1 MATFSGPDVE
11 DVRTMINRCHGE
23 SSESVTPKTSTTTT
37 SKKSK
42 KQAPQEIIDEF
53 WTKFNTKTPG
63 KATTILPADSYAK
76 KVGDSA
82 PKGTITSLSSSASYE
97 EAVRTCKLKVA
108 KIVKECRRANQK
120 YRDPHFDIEFDLK
133 WGRRDC
139 LETLKTPNREKSIF
153 RPKSVK
159 RVGDIFDNPQFF
171 ISGPEAKDIRQGQ
184 DGDCWLLA
192 ALCTLTNKKGLI
204 ERVCVARDEVVGVY
218 GFVFYRDSEWRSEI
232 IDDKLYLTKPDYDES
247 ILERLLW
254 EDRERVSSEDEYKK
268 VYQTNSGALYFAQCE
283 DPNETWLPLLEKAY
297 AKAHGDFATIDGGYT
312 GEGIEDLTGGVTM
325 ELFST
330 DILDKNAFW
339 TNELLR
345 VNEEFLFG
353 CSSCLFA
360 GWGERKG
367 IIEGHA
373 YSIMRAVEMDDQR
386 LLLLK
391 NPWGKGEWTGPWS
404 DGSKEWTPEWM
415 VKLDHRFGDDGA
427 FWISYDDFLKKYQT
441 FDRTRLF
448 TDEWKVTHQWTSLT
462 IPWSV
467 DYNSTKFAFTIN
479 KPASVVVVLN
489 QLDGRYFRG
498 LEGQYTFELSFR
510 IHKAGEEDYIIRSHT
525 NYCMRRSVAAELDL
539 DEAGEYLVLVKITA
553 KRDFTAL
560 PAHTVIRDNAKDRR
574 DKLLRIGLAYDLA
587 HAKGHVEESEE
598 DKKAREKAEARAKA
612 KERKELKDKLTEKK
626 KKKKRTEAKTAKR
639 ERARQNKAK
648 ARAEAREKKEA
659 DKKKLEGE
667 AKKPEVEAVAESG
680 AEKSESEKAD
690 TDMADTE
697 KTDTEKSG
705 SEKAVSENA
714 DSEKPS
720 EKTEAKAVK
729 DKDESTTEGADPTH
743 SQTPASSSTR
753 QAITEAALDQLAAAT
768 GDSSRSARSTRKNA
782 DRGVSPFKPAGS
794 ASRDKLNRREAPIY
808 DSDHSD
814 TDSCVSSVSDST
826 IDAEIEKAK
835 LPIPAL
841 TKEEKKDKKAADD
854 ESEDEFEKDPWNAV
868 AVVGLRVYAKAKEV
882 EKEDE
887 VEVEVESSAG
897 SEEAKVDSGEKEKE
911 EAVKL
916 EDKTKGDEE
925 KVEEPTELTQ
935 NTESAT
941 KDTEDAPGETKEEK
955 AETTE
960 IVTEDKPQETAGKT
974 DAKKEDP
981 QELEVSIR
989 VIRPRTWEDGETS
1002 LDVDDSAMDATKDL
1016 VEEGDKK
1023 DSNKK
1028 VVIGMKG
1035 SLGAVSN

>member
-1 MATFSGPDVE
+1 M
-11 DVRTMINRCHGE
+11 
-23 SSESVTPKTSTTTT
+23 
-37 SKKSK
+37 
-42 KQAPQEIIDEF
+42 
-53 WTKFNTKTPG
+53 
-63 KATTILPADSYAK
+63 
-76 KVGDSA
+76 
-82 PKGTITSLSSSASYE
+82 
-97 EAVRTCKLKVA
+97 
-108 KIVKECRRANQK
+108 KECRRANQK

-139 LETLKTPNREKSIF
+139 LETLKTPNKVKSIF

-159 RVGDIFDNPQFF
+159 RVGDIFENPQFF
-171 ISGPEAKDIRQGQ
+171 INGPEAKDIRQGQ

-204 ERVCVARDEVVGVY
+204 ERVCVARDEAVGVY

-330 DILDKNAFW
+330 DILDKDAFW

-373 YSIMRAVEMDDQR
+373 YSIMRAVEMDGQR

-415 VKLDHRFGDDGA
+415 MKLGHRFGDDGA
-427 FWISYDDFLKKYQT
+427 FWISYADFLKKYQI

-448 TDEWKVTHQWTSLT
+448 TDDWIVTHQWTSLT

-510 IHKAGEEDYIIRSHT
+510 IHKSGEEDYIIRSHT
-525 NYCMRRSVAAELDL
+525 NYSMRRSVAAELDL

-587 HAKGHVEESEE
+587 HAKGRVVESEE
-598 DKKAREKAEARAKA
+598 DKKSRENAEARAKA
-612 KERKELKDKLTEKK
+612 KERKEIKDKLTEKK
-626 KKKKRTEAKTAKR
+626 KKKKRSEVKTARR

-648 ARAEAREKKEA
+648 ARAEAREKREA

-667 AKKPEVEAVAESG
+667 VKKPEEEATVQTDAN
-680 AEKSESEKAD
+680 KPESEKAD

-697 KTDTEKSG
+697 KTDTEKTG
-705 SEKAVSENA
+705 SEKADAETPSE
-714 DSEKPS
+714 
-720 EKTEAKAVK
+720 EKTETKTME
-729 DKDESTTEGADPTH
+729 DKDEQAPEGAAPTH
-743 SQTPASSSTR
+743 TQTPASSSTR
-753 QAITEAALDQLAAAT
+753 QAITEAALDQLDAAT
-768 GDSSRSARSTRKNA
+768 GVASRSSRSTRKNA
-782 DRGVSPFKPAGS
+782 DRGVSPFNPG
-794 ASRDKLNRREAPIY
+794 DKLTRREASVY
-808 DSDHSD
+808 DSDDSD

-835 LPIPAL
+835 LPTPAVI
-841 TKEEKKDKKAADD
+841 KEEKKDKKAADD
-854 ESEDEFEKDPWNAV
+854 ESEDEFEKDPWNAI

-882 EKEDE
+882 EKGEE
-887 VEVEVESSAG
+887 VEVEVENSTG
-897 SEEAKVDSGEKEKE
+897 SEKIKMDSGEKEDE
-911 EAVKL
+911 EKAVKL
-916 EDKTKGDEE
+916 DNKAQGAEE
-925 KVEEPTELTQ
+925 KVEELA
-935 NTESAT
+935 ESAASNT
-941 KDTEDAPGETKEEK
+941 DTDSADTNEEK
-955 AETTE
+955 AEPTE
-960 IVTEDKPQETAGKT
+960 IVTENKPQETASKT
-974 DAKKEDP
+974 DTKAEDS

-1002 LDVDDSAMDATKDL
+1002 LDVDDSAMDATKTV
-1016 VEEGDKK
+1016 VEEDDKK
-1023 DSNKK
+1023 NDKK
-1028 VVIGMKG
+1028 KLVIGMKG

>member
-23 SSESVTPKTSTTTT
+23 SVEIVTPKASTPTTT
-37 SKKSK
+37 KKTK

-76 KVGDSA
+76 KVSNST

-159 RVGDIFDNPQFF
+159 RVGDIFENPQFF
-171 ISGPEAKDIRQGQ
+171 INGPEAKDIRQGQ

-204 ERVCVARDEVVGVY
+204 ERVCVARDEAVGVY

-268 VYQTNSGALYFAQCE
+268 AYQTNSGALYFAQCE

-339 TNELLR
+339 ANELLR

-373 YSIMRAVEMDDQR
+373 YSIMRAVEMDGQR

-415 VKLDHRFGDDGA
+415 MKLNHRFGDDGA

-448 TDEWKVTHQWTSLT
+448 TDDWKVTHQWTSLT
-462 IPWSV
+462 VPWSV
-467 DYNSTKFAFTIN
+467 DYNATKFAFTIS

-498 LEGQYTFELSFR
+498 LEGQYIFDLSFR
-510 IHKAGEEDYIIRSHT
+510 IHKAGEEDYIIRSHS

-539 DEAGEYLVLVKITA
+539 DEAGEYLVLVKVTA

-560 PAHTVIRDNAKDRR
+560 PAHTVIRDNCKNRR

-598 DKKAREKAEARAKA
+598 EKRGREKAEARAKA
-612 KERKELKDKLTEKK
+612 KERKEYKDKLTEKK
-626 KKKKRTEAKTAKR
+626 KKKKRSEAKTAKR
-639 ERARQNKAK
+639 ERVKQMKAK

-659 DKKKLEGE
+659 EKKKLEGE
-667 AKKPEVEAVAESG
+667 IAKPKEETAAGTDTEKPD
-680 AEKSESEKAD
+680 SEKAD

-714 DSEKPS
+714 EPEKPS
-720 EKTEAKAVK
+720 DEKPETKAE
-729 DKDESTTEGADPTH
+729 DKEDPSPEGAD
-743 SQTPASSSTR
+743 SASSSTR
-753 QAITEAALDQLAAAT
+753 QAITEAALEQLAAAT
-768 GDSSRSARSTRKNA
+768 GDKSRPSRSARKNT
-782 DRGVSPFKPAGS
+782 DRGVSPFKSAGF
-794 ASRDKLNRREAPIY
+794 APDNTLNRREAPVY
-808 DSDHSD
+808 DSDESD

-835 LPIPAL
+835 LPTPSS
-841 TKEEKKDKKAADD
+841 TKEEKKEKKTTDD

-868 AVVGLRVYAKAKEV
+868 AVVGLKVYAKAKVMEKEYKAEV
-882 EKEDE
+882 ENLVGCKQTK
-887 VEVEVESSAG
+887 A
-897 SEEAKVDSGEKEKE
+897 DSGEKENGDTTE
-911 EAVKL
+911 KL
-916 EDKTKGDEE
+916 EDKSQGGEE
-925 KVEEPTELTQ
+925 KVEDHVEVTQ

-941 KDTEDAPGETKEEK
+941 KDTEADSGDMKEEK
-955 AETTE
+955 VKMTET
-960 IVTEDKPQETAGKT
+960 VKEDKSQDEAGKT
-974 DAKKEDP
+974 DVNEDS
-981 QELEVSIR
+981 QELEVCIR

-1002 LDVDDSAMDATKDL
+1002 LDVDDSAMDATKNL
-1016 VEEGDKK
+1016 IEESGKK
-1023 DSNKK
+1023 DGKK
-1028 VVIGMKG
+1028 KAVIGMKG
-1035 SLGAVSN
+1035 SLGAVAN

>member
-23 SSESVTPKTSTTTT
+23 SSEAVTPKASTTTT
-37 SKKSK
+37 KKSSK
-42 KQAPQEIIDEF
+42 KQAPQETIDEF

-63 KATTILPADSYAK
+63 KATTILPTDSYAK
-76 KVGDSA
+76 KVGDST
-82 PKGTITSLSSSASYE
+82 PKGTITSLSSSASYD

-139 LETLKTPNREKSIF
+139 LETLMTPNREKSIF

-159 RVGDIFDNPQFF
+159 RVGDIFENPQFF
-171 ISGPEAKDIRQGQ
+171 INGPEAKDIRQGQ

-204 ERVCVARDEVVGVY
+204 EKVCVARDETVGVY

-330 DILDKNAFW
+330 DILDKDAFW

-373 YSIMRAVEMDDQR
+373 YSIMRAVEMDGER

-391 NPWGKGEWTGPWS
+391 NPWGKGEWTGPWA

-415 VKLDHRFGDDGA
+415 TKLNHRFGDDGA
-427 FWISYDDFLKKYQT
+427 FWISYADFLKKYQT

-448 TDEWKVTHQWTSLT
+448 TDDWKVTHQWTSLT

-479 KPASVVVVLN
+479 KPSSVVVVLN

-510 IHKAGEEDYIIRSHT
+510 IHKAGEEDYIIRSHS
-525 NYCMRRSVAAELDL
+525 NYSMRRSVAAELDL
-539 DEAGEYLVLVKITA
+539 DEAGEYLVLVKISA

-560 PAHTVIRDNAKDRR
+560 PAHTVIRDNCKDRR

-598 DKKAREKAEARAKA
+598 DKKSREKAEARVKA

-626 KKKKRTEAKTAKR
+626 KKKKRSEAKTAKR

-659 DKKKLEGE
+659 DKKKLDGE
-667 AKKPEVEAVAESG
+667 TKKPDEETVAGTG
-680 AEKSESEKAD
+680 AEKLESEKAESDKAD

-697 KTDTEKSG
+697 KTDTEKTG
-705 SEKAVSENA
+705 SENA
-714 DSEKPS
+714 ESEKPS
-720 EKTEAKAVK
+720 EEKSETKTA
-729 DKDESTTEGADPTH
+729 DCQDEPLPEGSDPPH

-753 QAITEAALDQLAAAT
+753 QAVTEAALNQLVAAT
-768 GDSSRSARSTRKNA
+768 GDSSRSARSSRKNA
-782 DRGVSPFKPAGS
+782 DRGVSPFNPAGS
-794 ASRDKLNRREAPIY
+794 AFREKLSRREVPIY
-808 DSDHSD
+808 DSDDSD

-835 LPIPAL
+835 LPTTAVI
-841 TKEEKKDKKAADD
+841 KEEKKDKKAVDD
-854 ESEDEFEKDPWNAV
+854 ESEDEFEKDPWNAI
-868 AVVGLRVYAKAKEV
+868 AVVGLKVYAKAKEV
-882 EKEDE
+882 EKEEE
-887 VEVEVESSAG
+887 VEVGNLGCSVQAKTDSDEKENVKTAVKSADTPQGQDEKAEEHAESSTNDI
-897 SEEAKVDSGEKEKE
+897 EADSGEKK
-911 EAVKL
+911 
-916 EDKTKGDEE
+916 
-925 KVEEPTELTQ
+925 
-935 NTESAT
+935 
-941 KDTEDAPGETKEEK
+941 EK
-955 AETTE
+955 AETTQM
-960 IVTEDKPQETAGKT
+960 VTESKPQNGDGKT
-974 DAKKEDP
+974 AAKDKEEDS
-981 QELEVSIR
+981 QELEVCIK

-1002 LDVDDSAMDATKDL
+1002 LDVDDSAMDATKNV
-1016 VEEGDKK
+1016 VEEDDKK
-1023 DSNKK
+1023 NSKK
-1028 VVIGMKG
+1028 KIIIGMKG
-1035 SLGAVSN
+1035 SLGAVDN

>member
-1 MATFSGPDVE
+1 MS
-11 DVRTMINRCHGE
+11 I
-23 SSESVTPKTSTTTT
+23 
-37 SKKSK
+37 
-42 KQAPQEIIDEF
+42 
-53 WTKFNTKTPG
+53 
-63 KATTILPADSYAK
+63 ATTILPADSYAK

-82 PKGTITSLSSSASYE
+82 PKGIITSLSSSASYE

-159 RVGDIFDNPQFF
+159 RVGDIFENPQFF
-171 ISGPEAKDIRQGQ
+171 INGPEAKDIRQGQ

-204 ERVCVARDEVVGVY
+204 ERVCVAGDEAVGVY

-330 DILDKNAFW
+330 DILDKDAFW

-373 YSIMRAVEMDDQR
+373 YSIMRAVEMDGER

-404 DGSKEWTPEWM
+404 DGSKEWTPQWM
-415 VKLDHRFGDDGA
+415 TKLDHRFGDDGA
-427 FWISYDDFLKKYQT
+427 FWISYADFLKKYQT

-448 TDEWKVTHQWTSLT
+448 TDDWKVTHQWTSLT

-467 DYNSTKFAFTIN
+467 DYNATKFAFTIN
-479 KPASVVVVLN
+479 KPASIVVVLN

-510 IHKAGEEDYIIRSHT
+510 IHKAGEEDYIIRSHS

-598 DKKAREKAEARAKA
+598 DKKGREKAEARAKA
-612 KERKELKDKLTEKK
+612 KERKEIKDKLTEKK
-626 KKKKRTEAKTAKR
+626 KKKKRSEIKTTKR
-639 ERARQNKAK
+639 ERVRQMKAK

-659 DKKKLEGE
+659 EKKKLEGE
-667 AKKPEVEAVAESG
+667 VVKPKEETAAG
-680 AEKSESEKAD
+680 TDTEKPESEKAD

-714 DSEKPS
+714 DAEKPS
-720 EKTEAKAVK
+720 EEKPETKAAEDG
-729 DKDESTTEGADPTH
+729 DKPASEGADPTH
-743 SQTPASSSTR
+743 SQTPVSSSTR
-753 QAITEAALDQLAAAT
+753 QAVTEAALDQLAAAT
-768 GDSSRSARSTRKNA
+768 GDSSRPARATRKNT
-782 DRGVSPFKPAGS
+782 DRGVSPFNPAP
-794 ASRDKLNRREAPIY
+794 RDKLTRRDVQIY
-808 DSDHSD
+808 DSDDSD

-835 LPIPAL
+835 LPTPAVV
-841 TKEEKKDKKAADD
+841 KEEKKDKKAADD

-868 AVVGLRVYAKAKEV
+868 AVVGLRVYARAKVV
-882 EKEDE
+882 EMEDE
-887 VEVEVESSAG
+887 VEVENLAG
-897 SEEAKVDSGEKEKE
+897 SEQATADSGEKEKE
-911 EAVKL
+911 ETAGKL
-916 EDKTKGDEE
+916 DNKVQGEEE
-925 KVEEPTELTQ
+925 KVGGPAELTQ

-941 KDTEDAPGETKEEK
+941 KDTEADSGETKEEK

-960 IVTEDKPQETAGKT
+960 IVTEDRPQEAAGKG
-974 DAKKEDP
+974 DSKDVDS

-1002 LDVDDSAMDATKDL
+1002 LDVDDSAMDATKNL

-1023 DSNKK
+1023 DGKNK

>member
-1 MATFSGPDVE
+1 MATFSGPEVE

-23 SSESVTPKTSTTTT
+23 GTSETVTPKPSTTPT
-37 SKKSK
+37 KKSK

-76 KVGDSA
+76 KVSDSA
-82 PKGTITSLSSSASYE
+82 PKGTISSLSSSASYE

-159 RVGDIFDNPQFF
+159 RVGDIFENPQFF
-171 ISGPEAKDIRQGQ
+171 INRPEAKDIRQGQ

-192 ALCTLTNKKGLI
+192 ALCTLTNKNGLI

-247 ILERLLW
+247 ILERILW

-353 CSSCLFA
+353 CSACLFS

-373 YSIMRAVEMDDQR
+373 YSIMRAVEMDGER

-415 VKLDHRFGDDGA
+415 TKLDHRFGDDGA
-427 FWISYDDFLKKYQT
+427 FWISYTDFLKKYQT

-448 TDEWKVTHQWTSLT
+448 TDDWKVTDQWTSLT

-510 IHKAGEEDYIIRSHT
+510 IHKAGEEDYIIRSHS
-525 NYCMRRSVAAELDL
+525 NYSMRRSVAAELDL

-598 DKKAREKAEARAKA
+598 DKKGREKAEARAKA
-612 KERKELKDKLTEKK
+612 KERKEIKDKLTEKK
-626 KKKKRTEAKTAKR
+626 KKKKRSEAKTARR
-639 ERARQNKAK
+639 ERARQTKAK

-659 DKKKLEGE
+659 DRKKLEGE
-667 AKKPEVEAVAESG
+667 TKKPDEKTAAGTDAENP
-680 AEKSESEKAD
+680 ESEKAD
-690 TDMADTE
+690 TDMA
-697 KTDTEKSG
+697 DTEKSG

-714 DSEKPS
+714 DAAKPS
-720 EKTEAKAVK
+720 EKSEAKPVEN
-729 DKDESTTEGADPTH
+729 KDEPVPETADPTH

-753 QAITEAALDQLAAAT
+753 QAVTEAALNQLAAAT
-768 GDSSRSARSTRKNA
+768 GDSSRPARSTRKNA
-782 DRGVSPFKPAGS
+782 DRGVSPFNPAGFS
-794 ASRDKLNRREAPIY
+794 PHDRLAGREVPIY
-808 DSDHSD
+808 DSDDSD

-835 LPIPAL
+835 LPTPAVV
-841 TKEEKKDKKAADD
+841 KEEKKDKKAGDD

-868 AVVGLRVYAKAKEV
+868 AVVGLRVYARAQVV

-887 VEVEVESSAG
+887 VENLAG
-897 SEEAKVDSGEKEKE
+897 SEQSKVDSGEKEEGAAAKP
-911 EAVKL
+911 
-916 EDKTKGDEE
+916 EDKVQGEE
-925 KVEEPTELTQ
+925 NKVGEPAELTQ

-941 KDTEDAPGETKEEK
+941 KDTEADTGGTKEEK

-960 IVTEDKPQETAGKT
+960 TKSQETAGKT
-974 DAKKEDP
+974 DAKEEEP
-981 QELEVSIR
+981 QELEISIR

-1002 LDVDDSAMDATKDL
+1002 LDVDDSAMDATKNVVD
-1016 VEEGDKK
+1016 EDDKK
-1023 DSNKK
+1023 NGKKK

>member
-1 MATFSGPDVE
+1 M
-11 DVRTMINRCHGE
+11 
-23 SSESVTPKTSTTTT
+23 
-37 SKKSK
+37 
-42 KQAPQEIIDEF
+42 
-53 WTKFNTKTPG
+53 
-63 KATTILPADSYAK
+63 
-76 KVGDSA
+76 
-82 PKGTITSLSSSASYE
+82 
-97 EAVRTCKLKVA
+97 
-108 KIVKECRRANQK
+108 KECRRANQK

-159 RVGDIFDNPQFF
+159 RVGDIFENPQFF
-171 ISGPEAKDIRQGQ
+171 INGPEAKDIRQGQ

-192 ALCTLTNKKGLI
+192 ALCTLSNKKGLI
-204 ERVCVARDEVVGVY
+204 ERVCVARDEAVGVY

-297 AKAHGDFATIDGGYT
+297 AKAHGDFATIDGGFT

-330 DILDKNAFW
+330 DILDKDAFW

-373 YSIMRAVEMDDQR
+373 YSIMRAVEMDGQR

-391 NPWGKGEWTGPWS
+391 NPWGKGEWTGSWS

-415 VKLDHRFGDDGA
+415 MKLGHRFGDDGA
-427 FWISYDDFLKKYQT
+427 FWISYADFLKKYQI

-448 TDEWKVTHQWTSLT
+448 TDDWIVTHQWTSLT

-510 IHKAGEEDYIIRSHT
+510 IHKSGEDDYIIRSHT
-525 NYCMRRSVAAELDL
+525 NYSMQRSVAAELDI

-587 HAKGHVEESEE
+587 HAKGHVVESEE
-598 DKKAREKAEARAKA
+598 DKQSREKAEARAKA
-612 KERKELKDKLTEKK
+612 KERKEIKDKLTEKK
-626 KKKKRTEAKTAKR
+626 KKKKRSEVKTAKR

-667 AKKPEVEAVAESG
+667 EKKPEKEG
-680 AEKSESEKAD
+680 AAQTDADKPESEKAD

-697 KTDTEKSG
+697 KTG
-705 SEKAVSENA
+705 SEKTDAET
-714 DSEKPS
+714 PS
-720 EKTEAKAVK
+720 EDKTGAKATE
-729 DKDESTTEGADPTH
+729 DKDEQAPEGAAPRH
-743 SQTPASSSTR
+743 SQTPASSSAR
-753 QAITEAALDQLAAAT
+753 QAVTEAALDQLDAAT
-768 GDSSRSARSTRKNA
+768 GVACRGSRSTRKNA
-782 DRGVSPFKPAGS
+782 DRGVSPFSPG
-794 ASRDKLNRREAPIY
+794 DKLTRREAPIY
-808 DSDHSD
+808 DSDDSD

-835 LPIPAL
+835 LPTPAVI
-841 TKEEKKDKKAADD
+841 KEEKKDKKAADD
-854 ESEDEFEKDPWNAV
+854 ESEDEFEKDPWNAI
-868 AVVGLRVYAKAKEV
+868 AVVGLRVYAKAKDV

-887 VEVEVESSAG
+887 VEVEVENSAG
-897 SEEAKVDSGEKEKE
+897 SEQTNMDNGEKEKDGE
-911 EAVKL
+911 TVKL
-916 EDKTKGDEE
+916 DNTLQVGEKAGKPAESVAKNTNVDGEE
-925 KVEEPTELTQ
+925 T
-935 NTESAT
+935 N
-941 KDTEDAPGETKEEK
+941 EEK
-955 AETTE
+955 AGPTE
-960 IVTEDKPQETAGKT
+960 IVVENKPQEIAGNT
-974 DAKKEDP
+974 DIKAEDS

-1002 LDVDDSAMDATKDL
+1002 LDVDDSAMDATKTVAKED
-1016 VEEGDKK
+1016 DKK
-1023 DSNKK
+1023 NGQKK
-1028 VVIGMKG
+1028 LVIGMKG

>member
-1 MATFSGPDVE
+1 MATFLGPDVD
-11 DVRTMINRCHGE
+11 DVRTMINRCHGDL
-23 SSESVTPKTSTTTT
+23 SESVTPKASTTATT
-37 SKKSK
+37 KKSK

-76 KVGDSA
+76 KVGHSA

-97 EAVRTCKLKVA
+97 EAVRTCRLKVA
-108 KIVKECRRANQK
+108 KIGKECRRANQK
-120 YRDPHFDIEFDLK
+120 YRDTHFDIEFDLK
-133 WGRRDC
+133 WGKRDC

-159 RVGDIFDNPQFF
+159 RVGDIFENPQFF
-171 ISGPEAKDIRQGQ
+171 INGPEAKDIRQGQ

-204 ERVCVARDEVVGVY
+204 ERVCVARDEAVGVY

-373 YSIMRAVEMDDQR
+373 YSIMRAVEMDGQR

-404 DGSKEWTPEWM
+404 DGSKEWTAEWM
-415 VKLDHRFGDDGA
+415 VKLEHRFGDDGA

-626 KKKKRTEAKTAKR
+626 KKKKRSEAKTAKR

-667 AKKPEVEAVAESG
+667 AEKPEEKAMAG
-680 AEKSESEKAD
+680 TDAEKPESEKAD

-697 KTDTEKSG
+697 KTDTEKS
-705 SEKAVSENA
+705 VSENA
-714 DSEKPS
+714 DAEKPS
-720 EKTEAKAVK
+720 EEKPEAKAVK
-729 DKDESTTEGADPTH
+729 DKDEPATEGADPTH
-743 SQTPASSSTR
+743 SQAPASSSTR

-768 GDSSRSARSTRKNA
+768 GDSSRPARSTRKSA
-782 DRGVSPFKPAGS
+782 DRGVSPFSPGFAP
-794 ASRDKLNRREAPIY
+794 RDKLNRREAPIY
-808 DSDHSD
+808 DSDDSD

-835 LPIPAL
+835 LPTPAL

-882 EKEDE
+882 EKEEE
-887 VEVEVESSAG
+887 VEVEISAG

-911 EAVKL
+911 EVVKL
-916 EDKTKGDEE
+916 EDKSKGGEE
-925 KVEEPTELTQ
+925 KVEGPAELTES
-935 NTESAT
+935 TESAK
-941 KDTEDAPGETKEEK
+941 KDTEDASGGTKEEK

-960 IVTEDKPQETAGKT
+960 VVTEDKPQETAGKT
-974 DAKKEDP
+974 DAKEENP

-1002 LDVDDSAMDATKDL
+1002 LDVDDSAMDATKNL

-1023 DSNKK
+1023 DGKSK

-1035 SLGAVSN
+1035 SLGAVGN

>member
-1 MATFSGPDVE
+1 MATFSRPDVE
-11 DVRTMINRCHGE
+11 DVRTMINRCHGD
-23 SSESVTPKTSTTTT
+23 SSESVSPKASTTTT
-37 SKKSK
+37 TKKSK

-82 PKGTITSLSSSASYE
+82 AKGTITSLSSSASYE
-97 EAVRTCKLKVA
+97 EAVRTCKLKVT

-133 WGRRDC
+133 WGKRDC

-159 RVGDIFDNPQFF
+159 RVGDIFENPQFF
-171 ISGPEAKDIRQGQ
+171 INGPEAKDIRQGQ

-192 ALCTLTNKKGLI
+192 GLCTLSNKKGLI
-204 ERVCVARDEVVGVY
+204 ERVCVARDEAVGVY

-339 TNELLR
+339 SNELLR

-373 YSIMRAVEMDDQR
+373 YSIMRAVEMDGQR

-415 VKLDHRFGDDGA
+415 MKLDHRFGDDGA

-448 TDEWKVTHQWTSLT
+448 TDDWKVTHQWTSLT

-525 NYCMRRSVAAELDL
+525 NYCMKRSVAAELDL

-587 HAKGHVEESEE
+587 HAKGHVEESED

-612 KERKELKDKLTEKK
+612 KERKEIKDKLTEKK
-626 KKKKRTEAKTAKR
+626 KKKKRSEAKTAKR

-667 AKKPEVEAVAESG
+667 VKKPEEEAAAEAVAEK
-680 AEKSESEKAD
+680 AESEKAD

-714 DSEKPS
+714 DAEKPS
-720 EKTEAKAVK
+720 GEKPEVKAVNNK
-729 DKDESTTEGADPTH
+729 EPAAEGADPAH

-768 GDSSRSARSTRKNA
+768 GDSSRPARSTRKNA
-782 DRGVSPFKPAGS
+782 DRGVSPLNHARS
-794 ASRDKLNRREAPIY
+794 APRDKLNRREAPIY
-808 DSDHSD
+808 DSDDSD

-835 LPIPAL
+835 LPTPV

-887 VEVEVESSAG
+887 VEVGGSAG
-897 SEEAKVDSGEKEKE
+897 SEEVKVDSGKKEVA
-911 EAVKL
+911 AVKL
-916 EDKTKGDEE
+916 EDKAKGDEE
-925 KVEEPTELTQ
+925 KVEGPAELTQ
-935 NTESAT
+935 KTESAT
-941 KDTEDAPGETKEEK
+941 KDTEDASGKTKEEK
-955 AETTE
+955 LETTE
-960 IVTEDKPQETAGKT
+960 IVTEDKPQETASKT
-974 DAKKEDP
+974 EAKEEDP

-989 VIRPRTWEDGETS
+989 VIRPRTWEDGEAS
-1002 LDVDDSAMDATKDL
+1002 LDVDDSAMDATKNL
-1016 VEEGDKK
+1016 AEESDNEDGK
-1023 DSNKK
+1023 KK

>member
-11 DVRTMINRCHGE
+11 DVRTMINRCHGD
-23 SSESVTPKTSTTTT
+23 SSETVTPKASTTTT
-37 SKKSK
+37 TKKSK

-82 PKGTITSLSSSASYE
+82 PKGIITSLSSSASYE

-159 RVGDIFDNPQFF
+159 RVGDIFENPQFF
-171 ISGPEAKDIRQGQ
+171 INGPEAKDIRQGQ

-204 ERVCVARDEVVGVY
+204 ERVCVARDEAVGVY

-330 DILDKNAFW
+330 DILDKDAFW

-373 YSIMRAVEMDDQR
+373 YSIMRAVEMDGER

-415 VKLDHRFGDDGA
+415 TKLDHRFGDDGA
-427 FWISYDDFLKKYQT
+427 FWISYADFLKKYQT

-448 TDEWKVTHQWTSLT
+448 TNDWKVTHQWTSLT

-467 DYNSTKFAFTIN
+467 DYNATKFAFTIN
-479 KPASVVVVLN
+479 KPASIVVVLN

-510 IHKAGEEDYIIRSHT
+510 IHKAGEEDYIIRSHS

-539 DEAGEYLVLVKITA
+539 DEAGEYLVLVKVTA

-587 HAKGHVEESEE
+587 HAKGHVVESEE
-598 DKKAREKAEARAKA
+598 DKKSREKAEARAKA
-612 KERKELKDKLTEKK
+612 KERKEIKDKLTEKK
-626 KKKKRTEAKTAKR
+626 KKKKRSEAKTAKR
-639 ERARQNKAK
+639 ERARQMKAK

-667 AKKPEVEAVAESG
+667 VKKPEGETAAATD
-680 AEKSESEKAD
+680 AEKPESEKAD

-705 SEKAVSENA
+705 SEKTSE
-714 DSEKPS
+714 EKP
-720 EKTEAKAVK
+720 ETKAGE
-729 DKDESTTEGADPTH
+729 DKDAPAPEVGDPTH
-743 SQTPASSSTR
+743 SQTPASSNAR
-753 QAITEAALDQLAAAT
+753 QAVTEAALSQLAAAT
-768 GDSSRSARSTRKNA
+768 GDSSRPARSTRKNA
-782 DRGVSPFKPAGS
+782 DRGVSPFNPAGF
-794 ASRDKLNRREAPIY
+794 APHDKLNRRDIQIY
-808 DSDHSD
+808 DSDDSD

-826 IDAEIEKAK
+826 IDTEIEKAK
-835 LPIPAL
+835 LPTPAV
-841 TKEEKKDKKAADD
+841 TKDEKKDKKAADD

-868 AVVGLRVYAKAKEV
+868 AVVGLRVYAKAKAV
-882 EKEDE
+882 EKGGE
-887 VEVEVESSAG
+887 VEVEILTG
-897 SEEAKVDSGEKEKE
+897 SEQSKVDSADKEAKE
-911 EAVKL
+911 ATVTL
-916 EDKTKGDEE
+916 EDKSQGEE
-925 KVEEPTELTQ
+925 KAKETTGLTQ
-935 NTESAT
+935 NTELG
-941 KDTEDAPGETKEEK
+941 TEKTEASSGETNEGKV
-955 AETTE
+955 ETTE
-960 IVTEDKPQETAGKT
+960 VATEDKPHDTALKV
-974 DAKKEDP
+974 DAKEENP

-1002 LDVDDSAMDATKDL
+1002 LDVDDSAMDATKNL
-1016 VEEGDKK
+1016 VEEDDKK
-1023 DSNKK
+1023 DGTK

-1035 SLGAVSN
+1035 SLGAVGN